1 MSGGL
6 APSKST
12 IYVGNL
18 PYSLTNNDLH
28 KIFEKYGKVVKVTI
42 VRDKI
47 TRESKGVAFVLFLE
61 RESAHQAVSAINKK
75 QMFGR
80 TIKCSIANDNGRAT
94 EFIRKKQYPDKS
106 RCYECG
112 DDGHLSYNCPKNMLG
127 DREPP
132 PKKEKKRKRKYE
144 DDQQP
149 SFADEGEEEEDEEF
163 VEDPYAD
170 SLSAAIAESAAL
182 ADRERQLKQSDSS
195 STETK
200 RKKVF
205 KKDSYF
211 SDEEDSD

>member
-28 KIFEKYGKVVKVTI
+28 KVFEQYGKVVKVTI
-42 VRDKI
+42 VRDKV
-47 TRESKGVAFVLFLE
+47 THESKGVAFVLFLE
-61 RESAHQAVSAINKK
+61 RDSAHQAITAINKK

-94 EFIRKKQYPDKS
+94 EFIRKKQYPDKTQ
-106 RCYECG
+106 CYECG
-112 DDGHLSYNCPKNMLG
+112 EIGHLSYNCPNNILG

-132 PKKEKKRKRKYE
+132 PKKEKKRKRKLEEYQEQSYE
-144 DDQQP
+144 DVED
-149 SFADEGEEEEDEEF
+149 EDEEDF
-163 VEDPYAD
+163 VEDPYVD
-170 SLSAAIAESAAL
+170 SLSAVIAESAAL
-182 ADRERQLKQSDSS
+182 AERERQTKQAESS
-195 STETK
+195 ATQSSQA
-200 RKKVF
+200 KVA

-211 SDEEDSD
+211 SDEDNSD

>member
-6 APSKST
+6 VPSKST

-42 VRDKI
+42 VKDKI
-47 TRESKGVAFVLFLE
+47 TRESKGVAFILFLE

-80 TIKCSIANDNGRAT
+80 TIKCSIANDNGRAS
-94 EFIRKKQYPDKS
+94 EFIRKKQYPDKT

-112 DDGHLSYNCPKNMLG
+112 ESGHLSYNCPKNMLG

-132 PKKEKKRKRKYE
+132 PKKEKKKKRKLE
-144 DDQQP
+144 DHQQQNI
-149 SFADEGEEEEDEEF
+149 DYEDEEEADY

-182 ADRERQLKQSDSS
+182 AERERYKQLDSS
-195 STETK
+195 TAESK
-200 RKKVF
+200 RRKVL

-211 SDEEDSD
+211 SDEENSD